1 MSIAILLKGVKMK
14 ARVVAL
20 VVLAAAVTL
29 SSVAAAGPDAAKQ
42 RVVITS
48 QASRTTQTPPF
59 VLTPL
64 QAGGLKRDSGTQ
76 TAGSPSVRT
85 AMRGGQRVEIYDI
98 VGTLK
103 GKRGNLVIQY
113 RTEYVD
119 GGNGYHVGTGTW
131 KVLRGTGQYAQVTG
145 GGRSGTVWLDRGPWS
160 SRSEGFLTRP

>member
-29 SSVAAAGPDAAKQ
+29 NSVAAAKPDAAKQ

-48 QASRTTQTPPF
+48 QASQSANVSPF

-64 QAGGLKRDSGTQ
+64 QAGALKRDSGTQ
-76 TAGSPSVRT
+76 TAGSSSGRT
-85 AMRGGQRVEIYDI
+85 VMREGQRVEIYGS

-103 GKRGNLVIQY
+103 GKRGSLVIRL

-160 SRSEGFLTRP
+160 SRSEGFLTLP